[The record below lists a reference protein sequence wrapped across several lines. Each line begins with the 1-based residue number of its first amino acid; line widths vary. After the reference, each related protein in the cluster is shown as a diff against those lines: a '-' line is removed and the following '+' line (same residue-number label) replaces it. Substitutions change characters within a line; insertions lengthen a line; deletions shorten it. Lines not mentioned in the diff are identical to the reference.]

1 MKNSFQLFR
10 AVCSSIG
17 DKNFNGNKLIYA
29 LVTHDRC
36 SMTFQNMSTALKHCL
51 LSYANVSR
59 CFLLI
64 KQNPV
69 LILYHH
75 RHRQLYFF
83 ILPFSCPLRQWNAV
97 KQQKKND
104 FFFQVIQFESLSWWW
119 HNVGWPRICCE
130 RVIMKHVTF
139 HNRSIFIHFLRQ
151 CVCVLTLQW
160 TQFDEIS
167 LLSVEIKMLKSWVS
181 ANRH

>member
-97 KQQKKND
+97 KQQKKTI
-104 FFFQVIQFESLSWWW
+104 FFKSFNSSHYLDGGIMSDGLGFVVSELSWSTW
-119 HNVGWPRICCE
+119 HSI
-130 RVIMKHVTF
+130 TALF
-139 HNRSIFIHFLRQ
+139 SSIFSDNVFASLHFNGLS
-151 CVCVLTLQW
+151 LTRFPFYQ
-160 TQFDEIS
+160 
-167 LLSVEIKMLKSWVS
+167 
-181 ANRH
+181 